1 MPPNAKKHRPDEGYN
16 SCVMLAPETLDS
28 NHVGLASHRSVTFNG
43 IVKLVVGGIPYM
55 TTYRTL
61 VRHEESRFAVY
72 FRQLF
77 AQVAPNV
84 HSNLMCD
91 DFVNIT
97 GASNVLYPTVF
108 IDRNGDLF
116 PYILNYLRDGQ
127 VALPKDVTLCRALIQ
142 EARYFG
148 LAALENNIS
157 AMFTSDDCD
166 VRTPRASQKR
176 DIEFPSF
183 VNMAVDLAPKLQDCN
198 PIYSQSS
205 AAGDFKPADSV
216 YSLPSTSGM
225 INTFEDS
232 KSCMFSQNSYEDDLM
247 SSQKSFLHVAENDNI
262 EDSAVFV
269 QTTPL
274 LRLGKTE
281 FSTTVDF

>member
-1 MPPNAKKHRPDEGYN
+1 M
-16 SCVMLAPETLDS
+16 
-28 NHVGLASHRSVTFNG
+28 
-43 IVKLVVGGIPYM
+43 
-55 TTYRTL
+55 
-61 VRHEESRFAVY
+61 
-72 FRQLF
+72 
-77 AQVAPNV
+77 
-84 HSNLMCD
+84 
-91 DFVNIT
+91 
-97 GASNVLYPTVF
+97 
-108 IDRNGDLF
+108 
-116 PYILNYLRDGQ
+116 
-127 VALPKDVTLCRALIQ
+127 ALPKDVTLCRALIQ

-247 SSQKSFLHVAENDNI
+247 SSQKSFLHVAENVGYHVAIVIFVQDNI